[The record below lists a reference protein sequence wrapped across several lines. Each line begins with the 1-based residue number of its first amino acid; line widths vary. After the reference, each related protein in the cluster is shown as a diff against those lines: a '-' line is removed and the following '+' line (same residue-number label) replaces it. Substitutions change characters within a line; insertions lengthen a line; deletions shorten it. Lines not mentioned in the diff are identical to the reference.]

1 MNLTEATSV
10 TINNKTVKKI
20 QLNGQIVYEL
30 INIQLTTNKQ
40 HIITGETVN
49 INLTSNVINKE
60 VELFKVIG
68 LTKTKIKT
76 LTTDENGQASYT
88 YTGTGA
94 GNVSFVAVYDNKES
108 NTVRIDDYVPVVTTI
123 ELGTDKSAIISGQS
137 VLLTATVKDQHGEL
151 IPSGTVTFKEN
162 GASIG
167 TGTVTSGAA
176 TLTVSNFN
184 EGTHSVIA
192 EIGNVTSNTANVNVL
207 GAALT
212 LGITGDSFDSYSNS
226 PFTYTG
232 DVLVD
237 WDDGTIEEYGG
248 GQLTHSY
255 SIMDN
260 RTVKIYGEITGIGQ
274 NGFRNS
280 NSIQTVS
287 ISSGVTNLGDNCFRD
302 CDITSIILSNSV
314 ESIGKNC
321 FAECPNLT
329 SITIPTSVIN
339 IGEYCFYDCTDLTE
353 IVLNWS
359 SSSDDIVPYV
369 SSWIDNATSF
379 DHFLIPEGTTAL
391 YTAKNYP
398 SNLLREVTS
407 YDDMSLGLSAGSQI
421 LSYADEQTTPNSQY
435 ATVTA
440 QLLDGQSSATASNV
454 PVVFGAYQNDVLITG
469 SEQTVNTDS
478 NGQASYTYHSAG
490 RGDVVVKAVPD
501 NRTLVSETYELQ
513 DYLRYDLATSDKT
526 SSYGACI
533 TYRGNGTTTWSYSA
547 NNGYRISITNSTE
560 GMTVLSELT
569 GKNNFTVE
577 FDGKMLTSSSGTN
590 YAIGLCAYEDNNNYS
605 RINITN
611 LKTAQRVSIEGTAT
625 ENESNFDNS
634 ININQ
639 LIHFK
644 YTIANNQIVEEVTQ
658 GTTVIGTR
666 TISYTTTANTKFGIC
681 GIWQKSW
688 AENNYFTN
696 IKVKP
701 L

>member
-10 TINNKTVKKI
+10 TINSKEVKKI
-20 QLNGQIVYEL
+20 QLDGQIVYEL

-68 LTKTKIKT
+68 LTKTKIET
-76 LTTDENGQASYT
+76 LRTDENGQASYI

-108 NTVRIDDYVPVVTTI
+108 NTVQIDDYVPAVTTI
-123 ELGTDKSAIISGQS
+123 ELATDKSAIISGQS

-151 IPSGTVTFKEN
+151 ITSGTVTFKEN
-162 GASIG
+162 GVSIG
-167 TGTVTSGAA
+167 TGSISSGVA
-176 TLTVSNFN
+176 TLTASNLSIGIHSITAEVGSTVSNAA
-184 EGTHSVIA
+184 T
-192 EIGNVTSNTANVNVL
+192 VNVL
-207 GAALT
+207 NVALS
-212 LGITGDSFDSYSNS
+212 LGITGGSFSSYNNS

-339 IGEYCFYDCTDLTE
+339 IGGYCFYDCTDLTE

-391 YTAKNYP
+391 YEAKNYP
-398 SNLLREVTS
+398 SALLV
-407 YDDMSLGLSAGSQI
+407 
-421 LSYADEQTTPNSQY
+421 EQTPFDGIDLESDKDIISYNGGTNPES
-435 ATVTA
+435 ATLTA
-440 QLLDGQSSATASNV
+440 QLTNSGSPVSVSGKTVTFEVRKASDDSLVETLTADTDSSGIATVSYLGKGTNSLYIQANSDDIISSTITIDDVLKCIHNARVGGVGRFVSDYTIPMDNLIEFRLKSIPNHVTIGFGNASTNDLVIEKNGGTMNLIRNVNVNRSNV
-454 PVVFGAYQNDVLITG
+454 QGYSYFNPMVTQSDFSFFCKKFIYQTG
-469 SEQTVNTDS
+469 HV
-478 NGQASYTYHSAG
+478 GMG
-490 RGDVVVKAVPD
+490 
-501 NRTLVSETYELQ
+501 
-513 DYLRYDLATSDKT
+513 
-526 SSYGACI
+526 I
-533 TYRGNGTTTWSYSA
+533 YSI
-547 NNGYRISITNSTE
+547 GS
-560 GMTVLSELT
+560 
-569 GKNNFTVE
+569 
-577 FDGKMLTSSSGTN
+577 DGKLVYRDYWECGKTGNCLVVQTYDTDASFEVDILI
-590 YAIGLCAYEDNNNYS
+590 YNYS
-605 RINITN
+605 I
-611 LKTAQRVSIEGTAT
+611 
-625 ENESNFDNS
+625 
-634 ININQ
+634 
-639 LIHFK
+639 
-644 YTIANNQIVEEVTQ
+644 
-658 GTTVIGTR
+658 
-666 TISYTTTANTKFGIC
+666 
-681 GIWQKSW
+681 
-688 AENNYFTN
+688 
-696 IKVKP
+696 
-701 L
+701 